1 MKFATSLTDSSQ
13 RPPAKQRT
21 VATYRPRWL
30 LSAACVVYVLAS
42 FWLLYGVEWGRW
54 YSPSPYQRLQVEAFL
69 NGHLAL
75 SPNVENL
82 DFDLAWQSRGGVQ
95 QVWGLG
101 VPLWKLPFEAGYR
114 VFGKKDC
121 PEIIALL
128 TAIGLLAWY
137 VIRTALVIKRLWR
150 SSVAGLLFAYLFL
163 LYEPF
168 WNLALGFRLVYEET
182 CLYACILS
190 MALLVGLVRFTLLRK
205 RFDFFVVC
213 GLAALSGLVRP
224 THGLYGMLAAGFC
237 GSLLIQEWWR
247 QRRWKKDSAPPNQ
260 QPLLVLFAGWSMVV
274 TGFAF
279 LAYSNWVRF
288 GSMTEFGHRLTVSGD
303 IIVYLTRFENPY
315 KKVGFLAAG
324 KELFG
329 WVFLAPMHHAM
340 SSNAL
345 PWEAPA
351 LRWRD
356 VYQYTFDL
364 TWLLL
369 FIFGGVA
376 AAGFLGRRWRRR
388 LSIGQWMERRQTALI
403 VGLGT
408 WFLASVL
415 GMGMFYLF
423 FPTLSTRYI
432 LDFAPGFLAPL
443 LGGMLL
449 LVRRR
454 QRFISGLV
462 LGWLIVQMG
471 LLLFLPN
478 RGLDQRQPLLSRSE
492 ILPLAK
498 PEDGSRK
505 LASFL
510 GGYSLTNFPTATGI
524 LQNGQGWEENGNA
537 HAIVQVVVDRPQFIE
552 LVAGIPTDTKTN
564 ADEICRAIIDNIEL
578 PIESVV
584 SFQDGNTNLTH
595 VRFSIPERILRQN
608 GDQLLN
614 LCFLAG
620 TNGVDLRSI
629 RLLRSIQWKMSS
641 SKKIVN

>member
-1 MKFATSLTDSSQ
+1 MTDSSQ
-13 RPPAKQRT
+13 LPPAKQRT
-21 VATYRPRWL
+21 VATYRARWL

-82 DFDLAWQSRGGVQ
+82 DFDLAWQSKGGVQ

-114 VFGKKDC
+114 VLGKKDC

-128 TAIGLLAWY
+128 SAVGLLAWY

-150 SSVAGLLFAYLFL
+150 SPVAGLLFAYLFL

-168 WNLALGFRLVYEET
+168 WNLVLGFRLVYEET

-224 THGLYGMLAAGFC
+224 THALYGMVAAGFC
-237 GSLLIQEWWR
+237 GSLLIQEWWQ
-247 QRRWKKDSAPPNQ
+247 QRRGKKDSAQPNQ
-260 QPLLVLFAGWSMVV
+260 QPLLVLFAGWSIVV
-274 TGFAF
+274 AGFAF

-303 IIVYLTRFENPY
+303 VIVYLTRFENPY
-315 KKVGFLAAG
+315 KQVGFWAAG

-329 WVFLAPMHHAM
+329 WVFLAPLHHAM
-340 SSNAL
+340 ASNAL
-345 PWEAPA
+345 PWEVPA

-369 FIFGGVA
+369 FILGGVA

-388 LSIGQWMERRQTALI
+388 LSIGQWMSRRQTALI
-403 VGLGT
+403 VGLGA
-408 WFLASVL
+408 WFLASVF
-415 GMGMFYLF
+415 GMGMFYLY

-462 LGWLIVQMG
+462 LGWLVVQMG

-505 LASFL
+505 LADFD

-524 LQNGQGWEENGNA
+524 LQNGNGWGEDGHA
-537 HAIVQVVVDRPQFIE
+537 RAIVQVVVDRPQFIE
-552 LVAGIPTDTKTN
+552 LVTGAPTDTKTN
-564 ADEICRAIIDNIEL
+564 TAEICRAIMDNLEL
-578 PIESVV
+578 PMESVV
-584 SFQDGNTNLTH
+584 PFHDGTTNLVR
-595 VRFSIPERILRQN
+595 VRFGVPERILRQN

-614 LCFLAG
+614 LCFMSR
-620 TNGVDLRSI
+620 TTGVDLRSV
-629 RLLRSIQWKMSS
+629 RPLWSIQWRTNRQEKFG
-641 SKKIVN
+641 N